1 MSAENRL
8 LDGYVF
14 SDDETY
20 EKALKEREV
29 IDYLK
34 RNVDLSDSAQVL
46 RLYQQ
51 SIRQNLF
58 STIIGFSFLRKLQDY
73 LLSVE
78 DIDNSEIGPIVLV
91 KTEQDEKTEYDNA
104 LLRKE
109 NALSQKNIEKLS
121 GAVNKFK
128 GKYHITLT
136 VTIILV
142 VTVCVMFFI
151 SLSSNLPTIVN
162 YRQKITNEYSSWQD
176 ELDEKEKELD
186 KREQELNEKEV
197 EYDANKEDTGS
208 R

>member
-1 MSAENRL
+1 MSAKNRL

-20 EKALKEREV
+20 EKALKEKDV
-29 IDYLK
+29 IEYLK
-34 RNVDLSDSAQVL
+34 RNVDFSDSAQVL

-58 STIIGFSFLRKLQDY
+58 STIIGFSFLKKLQDY
-73 LLSVE
+73 LLSID
-78 DIDNSEIGPIVLV
+78 DIDHNEIGPIVLI

-109 NALSQKNIEKLS
+109 NALSQKKIKKLS
-121 GAVNKFK
+121 GAVNKYK
-128 GKYHITLT
+128 GKYNVTLT
-136 VTIILV
+136 VTIILI

-162 YRQKITNEYSSWQD
+162 YKTKITDEYSTWQD
-176 ELDEKEKELD
+176 ELTEKEKELD
-186 KREQELNEKEV
+186 KREQELNEKDV
-197 EYDANKEDTGS
+197 TNDANEEDTGS